1 VHVNTAEGFFSVF
14 KRGMIGTYQH
24 VESQHL
30 HRYVHEFDFRRSTR
44 EKLGVNDTMQTEN
57 ALQGFKGKR
66 LTYRTPNLRK
76 RGNVIYL
83 RDPKEQHL
91 S

>member
-1 VHVNTAEGFFSVF
+1 VHVNTAEGFLSVF
-14 KRGMIGTYQH
+14 KRGTIGTYQH

-30 HRYVHEFDFRRSTR
+30 HRYVHGFDLRQSTR
-44 EKLGVNDTMQTEN
+44 EKLGVNDTMRTEI